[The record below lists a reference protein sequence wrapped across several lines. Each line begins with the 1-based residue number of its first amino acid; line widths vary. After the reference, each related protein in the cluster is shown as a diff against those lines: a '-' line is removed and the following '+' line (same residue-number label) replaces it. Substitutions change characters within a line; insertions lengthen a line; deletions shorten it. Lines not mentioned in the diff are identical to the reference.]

1 MSQTET
7 ESFSK
12 LPFDLEGQMSVLGWM
27 LKNRE
32 FCFKC
37 KTHLSEDI
45 FVDNVLGEIF
55 TTICQFVNDY
65 NDIPSVQNLITVFSY
80 KQNAEFIKIKQTIND
95 CVALTANYNL
105 PFLQKG
111 ITVWLQ
117 TAVFRNYTISVAK
130 HYKKANIPVLSSMM
144 KTALEKINEINF
156 MKGLNYEFGDDPLT
170 DLTQAAQSKID
181 VITSGCP
188 EFDAALGGGF
198 YKGEHT
204 VLLAPTNVGKT
215 SICLN
220 FLYHNIMQKKYC
232 MFIVHE
238 GVPLQLM
245 NKLRQ
250 RFLELTDA
258 ELVNIANTKDPEHVE
273 ALKRVQELFK
283 EYLVFK
289 PILKSGGLYI
299 EDVVTEI
306 KIEQE
311 RLFARTGKYFDLVID
326 DYPAKLQSRVF
337 NNRSDKRSILQ
348 YVYEEFHRI
357 AMEYSCHA
365 ISPVQ
370 INREGYKS
378 NKEREPGTYL
388 GVDNISEAFGIA
400 QDADNAMTANRSD
413 LDDKNEILY
422 INLDK
427 TRRSKHKQ
435 ILQFTTD
442 YSRAITHDP
451 RLGCTVLTAG
461 HKNTTL
467 KAINSAAKILND
479 D

>member
-1 MSQTET
+1 MDQVEN
-7 ESFSK
+7 FNQ
-12 LPFDLEGQMSVLGWM
+12 LPFDENGQSSVIGWM

-37 KTHLSEDI
+37 KNNLSEDI
-45 FVDNVLGEIF
+45 FVNSLLGEIF
-55 TTICQFVNDY
+55 TTLCQFVKDY
-65 NDIPSVQNLITVFSY
+65 NDIPSKENLITVFSY
-80 KQNAEFIKIKQTIND
+80 KKNDEFVKIKQCIND
-95 CVALTANYNL
+95 CVALTSNYNL

-117 TAVFRNYTISVAK
+117 TAIFRDYTIKVAK
-130 HYKKANIPVLSSMM
+130 HYKKANVPVMSSLM

-170 DLTQAAQSKID
+170 DLMQAHVAKQD
-181 VITSGCP
+181 VITTGCP
-188 EFDAALGGGF
+188 EFDFALGGGL

-215 SICLN
+215 TLCLN
-220 FLYHNIMQKKYC
+220 FLYHNLMQKKHC

-250 RFLELTDA
+250 RFLELTDP
-258 ELVNIANTKDPEHVE
+258 ELVDIANTKDPDLVE
-273 ALKRVQELFK
+273 ALQRVQAIFK

-289 PILKSGGLYI
+289 PILKSGGLYV
-299 EDVVTEI
+299 EDVIDEI

-311 RLFARTGKYFDLVID
+311 RLFSRTGKYFDLVID
-326 DYPAKLQSRVF
+326 DYPAKLQSRIF
-337 NNRSDKRSILQ
+337 SNRSDKRSILQ
-348 YVYEEFHRI
+348 YIYEEFHRV
-357 AMEYSCHA
+357 AMEYNCHA

-378 NKEREPGTYL
+378 NKAREPGEYL
-388 GVDNISEAFGIA
+388 GVDNISEAFGVA

-427 TRRSKHKQ
+427 SRRAKHKQ
-435 ILQFTTD
+435 ILQFSTD
-442 YSRAITHDP
+442 YARAITHDP

-467 KAINSAAKILND
+467 KAVTGALSAKTLND